1 MKGLNFS
8 ILIGTENTISHKIL
22 IPKSLLIYEFNSC
35 QPEKNSTDSII
46 HMIHIKMI
54 LSKSALPLDIVLY
67 PNYAGNLDLAA

>member
-1 MKGLNFS
+1 MKGLNFK

-22 IPKSLLIYEFNSC
+22 ILKSPLIYEFNSC
-35 QPEKNSTDSII
+35 QSQKNSIDSNIL
-46 HMIHIKMI
+46 MIHIKMI